1 MGKHSEKAAALF
13 DEGFACSQAV
23 LGAFCEPLGMDRAL
37 AMKIAN
43 GFGGGIARRQ
53 EICGAVSGAVMVI
66 GLKYGRTEAGDMQ
79 AHKKT
84 YEKVNAYCNAFEAKH
99 GFIQC
104 RDLLGCG
111 MEEAKEK
118 GLFTSLCPKF
128 VRDAADILEEL
139 MQAE

>member
-37 AMKIAN
+37 ALKIAN

-53 EICGAVSGAVMVI
+53 KICGAVSGAVMMI
-66 GLKYGRTEAGDMQ
+66 GLKYGRSEAGDMD
-79 AHKKT
+79 AHEKT
-84 YEKVNAYCNAFEAKH
+84 YAKINAFCEAFEQSN
-99 GFIQC
+99 GSIIC

-118 GLFTSLCPKF
+118 GVFSTLCKKF